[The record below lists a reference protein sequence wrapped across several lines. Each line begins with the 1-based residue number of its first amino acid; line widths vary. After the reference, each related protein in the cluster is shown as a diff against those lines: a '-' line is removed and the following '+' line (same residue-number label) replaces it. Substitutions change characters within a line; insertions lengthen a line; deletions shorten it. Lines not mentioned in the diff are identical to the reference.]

1 MVSCY
6 LAALKTCTSPKLD
19 LYTGGLL
26 LAGIRFERESR
37 RPVFGRVHSKVRLF
51 STKCYTTGG
60 CQDLSRSSLISGSKS
75 LFFMAFLPSTGI
87 YETGSM

>member
-26 LAGIRFERESR
+26 LAGIRFERERR

-60 CQDLSRSSLISGSKS
+60 CQDLSIVDLAIAYFRDMVGDFYRLI
-75 LFFMAFLPSTGI
+75 T
-87 YETGSM
+87 